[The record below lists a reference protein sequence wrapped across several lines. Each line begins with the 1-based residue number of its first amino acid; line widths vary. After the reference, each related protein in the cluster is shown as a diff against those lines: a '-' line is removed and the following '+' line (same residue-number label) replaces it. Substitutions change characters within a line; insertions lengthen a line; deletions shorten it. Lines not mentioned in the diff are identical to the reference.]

1 MCIPVHSP
9 WLPVYTDV
17 AQIILVILRRLDF
30 FQTDVVYHANKKY
43 KKAEVAILL
52 LKKKRKW
59 DIYTW
64 YNSQFIRKHNIH
76 KYVYAKNRASKYMKK
91 KSGQN

>member
-1 MCIPVHSP
+1 MFTHTHSSS
-9 WLPVYTDV
+9 LCLAARLGYTDV

-30 FQTDVVYHANKKY
+30 FQTDFVYHANKKY

-59 DIYTW
+59 DIYT
-64 YNSQFIRKHNIH
+64 
-76 KYVYAKNRASKYMKK
+76 
-91 KSGQN
+91 